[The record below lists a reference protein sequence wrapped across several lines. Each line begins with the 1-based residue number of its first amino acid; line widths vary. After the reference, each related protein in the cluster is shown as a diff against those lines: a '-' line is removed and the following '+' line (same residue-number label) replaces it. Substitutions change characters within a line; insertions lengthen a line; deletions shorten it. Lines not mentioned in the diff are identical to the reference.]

1 MIIFG
6 GRGFAEIGEN
16 QGAHRFGRIVEQRA
30 IVTAQRRL
38 ADADVPGDDGLRIAG
53 AGHRLDGRQRLSILG
68 YGALGMGRRCRKLRV
83 IGAASVWPTACW
95 TSPGKKA
102 PADGGPAGA
111 YG

>member
-38 ADADVPGDDGLRIAG
+38 ADADVPGDGFLRIA
-53 AGHRLDGRQRLSILG
+53 AAAHRADRRQRL
-68 YGALGMGRRCRKLRV
+68 MRRRPSTPSRLL
-83 IGAASVWPTACW
+83 TANNAVDFSKG
-95 TSPGKKA
+95 TSKNIPL
-102 PADGGPAGA
+102 
-111 YG
+111 